1 MMSKVNSLHSQ
12 SKVYIG
18 IVHQLREMISKDGLK
33 KGDKIPSEREL
44 SERLNVGR
52 SSVREA
58 LRALELLGLIETRR
72 GEGTYLRD
80 FRDHHLI
87 DLLGMFILQDQKA
100 KEDIKCTK
108 TMIEKEALRTIFC
121 QKLDISAIK
130 NLVEGDNG
138 TVTWREIVEELIL
151 LSNNYLSHR
160 IWNVLNDY
168 ETFVIGEKKITP
180 VIRENLL
187 NLLQGLEVQDKDSV
201 QTAYRQISEISDRE
215 LTNSNI
221 FL

>member
-1 MMSKVNSLHSQ
+1 MMTKVNSLHSQ

-18 IVHQLREMISKDGLK
+18 IVHQLREMISNDGLK

-72 GEGTYLRD
+72 GEGTFLRD

-121 QKLDISAIK
+121 QKLDISAIET
-130 NLVEGDNG
+130 LVKEDNG
-138 TVTWREIVEELIL
+138 TLTWREIVEELIL

-168 ETFVIGEKKITP
+168 ETFIIGEKKITP
-180 VIRENLL
+180 EIKEKLL
-187 NLLQGLEVQDKDSV
+187 NLLQGLENQDKELV
-201 QTAYRQISEISDRE
+201 QTAYRQISEISDWE

>member
-1 MMSKVNSLHSQ
+1 MMPKVNSLHSQ

-72 GEGTYLRD
+72 GEGTFLRD

-108 TMIEKEALRTIFC
+108 TMIEKEALRTVFC
-121 QKLDISAIK
+121 QKLNISAIK
-130 NLVEGDNG
+130 ALVKDDNG
-138 TVTWREIVEELIL
+138 TLTWREIVEELIL

-168 ETFVIGEKKITP
+168 ETFIIGEKKITP
-180 VIRENLL
+180 EIKEKLL
-187 NLLQGLEVQDKDSV
+187 NLLQGLENQDKESV
-201 QTAYRQISEISDRE
+201 QAAYRQISEISDRE